1 MSRTVRRGLLA
12 TAILAVVVAGFWST
26 RRMTASPPD
35 GAAGTVNLTTATVVR
50 TDLRTTRQYYGSIG
64 FGAPTELVAASTGR
78 AYTWLPAPGTVIR
91 ADESL
96 YEVDGRAVPVLPG
109 ARPMWRTLQPGV
121 RGADVAQLNTA
132 LTRLGYAPA
141 VAGSNVY
148 SWRTKAAVRHWQRAH
163 HVSRTGI
170 VELGQLVFARTP
182 LRVGAVHARIGAP
195 ASQGDPLLSATAPAV
210 VVDLP
215 VPVDQAYLLHPGAPV
230 VVTLPDAVTRTPG
243 TVTVVSRV
251 ATLPDPESANVRQGN
266 PDAAVVDATI
276 ALRRPALAARYT
288 SAPVNVAVTLDQA
301 RHVLAVPIAAL
312 LARPGGG
319 YAVTVVNGARRT
331 DVAVS
336 TGLYTDTMVQVS
348 GTGITAGTRVV
359 VAAS

>member
-1 MSRTVRRGLLA
+1 MTRTVRRGLVA
-12 TAILAVVVAGFWST
+12 TAVLAVVVAGFWST
-26 RRMTASPPD
+26 RRTTASPPA
-35 GAAGTVNLTTATVVR
+35 GAAGTPTLATATVVR
-50 TDLRTTRQYYGSIG
+50 TDLRTTRQYYGTIG
-64 FGAPTELVAASTGR
+64 FGTPTELVAAGTGR
-78 AYTWLPAPGTVIR
+78 TYTWLPTPGRVVR
-91 ADESL
+91 PDQSL

-132 LTRLGYAPA
+132 LARLGYVPA

-148 SWRTKAAVRHWQRAH
+148 SWRTRNAVRHWQRAH

-170 VELGQLVFARTP
+170 VELGQLVFASTP
-182 LRVGAVHARIGAP
+182 LRVAVVHARIGAP
-195 ASQGDPLLSATAPAV
+195 ANQGDPLLSATAPAV

-230 VVTLPDAVTRTPG
+230 TVTLPDAVTRTPG
-243 TVTVVSRV
+243 TVAAVSQV

-266 PDAAVVDATI
+266 PDAAVVDATVT
-276 ALRRPALAARYT
+276 LRRPDLASRYT
-288 SAPVNVAVTLDQA
+288 SAPVNVAVTLNEA

-312 LARPGGG
+312 LARPDGG
-319 YAVTVVNGARRT
+319 YAVTVVNGSRQT
-331 DVAVS
+331 DLAVT
-336 TGLYTDTMVQVS
+336 TGLYTDTLVQVS
-348 GTGITAGTRVV
+348 GAGITSGTRVL